1 MIVSR
6 LRPAT
11 LATCVVALL
20 CSVGTGQ
27 ALAQVPDQTQAPG
40 AAPEPVKW
48 HGMVGFS
55 AAVQS
60 GVTDQRTVT
69 VNGEV
74 FKPSEGKGWGYSLQ
88 GDDLYS
94 SVKIGPDFQT
104 VANAQ
109 TLRFTAEREL
119 TDILYFVVRPAYK
132 RNTIQAVDYRLE
144 GLVGVGAE
152 LSRSKRAQ
160 FDVLGVTGFISQEKN
175 VEEVDGTHPA
185 AGIVQTA
192 QIALNKVWRLSE
204 MGLYLRPFGAGE
216 DYRLQFQVVLTGQ
229 IVGPLSLNTSFSVD
243 RENVVLGT
251 SANADRRFSVGVQL
265 AF

>member
-11 LATCVVALL
+11 LATCVALL
-20 CSVGTGQ
+20 FSFGAGQ

-48 HGMVGFS
+48 SGMAGLS

-74 FKPSEGKGWGYSLQ
+74 FKPSEGRGWGYSLQ
-88 GDDLYS
+88 GDHLYS

-109 TLRFTAEREL
+109 TVRFTSERQL
-119 TDILYFVVRPAYK
+119 TDVLYFVVRPAYK
-132 RNTIQAVDYRLE
+132 RNTIQAVDYRFE
-144 GLVGVGAE
+144 GLVGLGAQ
-152 LSRSKRAQ
+152 LSKSRRAQ
-160 FDVLGVTGFISQEKN
+160 FDVLGVTGFISQDKN
-175 VEEVDGTHPA
+175 VDEVDGTHPA
-185 AGIVQTA
+185 AGIVQTS
-192 QIALNKVWRLSE
+192 QVALNKVWRMSE
-204 MGLYLRPFGAGE
+204 MVLYLRPFGAGA
-216 DYRLQFQVVLTGQ
+216 DYRLQFQVGLTGQ
-229 IVGPLSLNTSFSVD
+229 IVGPLALNTSFSID
-243 RENVVLGT
+243 RENVVLGS

-265 AF
+265 TF